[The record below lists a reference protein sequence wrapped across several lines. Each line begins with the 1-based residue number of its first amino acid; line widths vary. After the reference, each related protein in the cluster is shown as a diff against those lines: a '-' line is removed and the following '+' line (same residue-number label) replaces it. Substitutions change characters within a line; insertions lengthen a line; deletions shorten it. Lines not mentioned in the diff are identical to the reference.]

1 MMALLAS
8 AEGTSIVTENV
19 FEGRFMFV
27 DELNR
32 MGADIRTEGH
42 HAVIR
47 GVDRLSAAPV
57 RALDIRAGAAMVI
70 AALMADGV
78 TEIEDMY
85 HVDRGYQDL
94 EAKLTALGAVVRR
107 ERARS
112 PALQ

>member
-1 MMALLAS
+1 
-8 AEGTSIVTENV
+8 
-19 FEGRFMFV
+19 
-27 DELNR
+27 
-32 MGADIRTEGH
+32 
-42 HAVIR
+42 
-47 GVDRLSAAPV
+47 
-57 RALDIRAGAAMVI
+57 MVI